1 MDGEARR
8 RIMAMN
14 DFPLQIV
21 AYCCQHCAYA
31 AADLAGGLRM
41 QYSPK
46 IKIVQLPCT
55 GRLDVLMVLRTL
67 EGGADGVMVAG
78 CLPGNCHYLD
88 GNTNAK
94 RRVGHIKDLLKPIGL
109 EPERVRMFNMS
120 AAMASQFVAAA
131 TEMTEQI
138 STLGPSPLRAPG
150 SLRPE

>member
-1 MDGEARR
+1 
-8 RIMAMN
+8 MN

-31 AADLAGGLRM
+31 AADLAGGLRL

-55 GRLDVLMVLRTL
+55 GRLDVLMVLHTL
-67 EGGADGVMVAG
+67 ENGADGVMVAG

-88 GNTNAK
+88 GNTNAR
-94 RRVGHIKDLLKPIGL
+94 RRVDHIQALLKQINL
-109 EPERVRMFNMS
+109 EPGRVRMFNMS

-138 STLGPSPLRAPG
+138 SNLGPSPLRAPG
-150 SLRPE
+150 SLRPEQHSVGEKP